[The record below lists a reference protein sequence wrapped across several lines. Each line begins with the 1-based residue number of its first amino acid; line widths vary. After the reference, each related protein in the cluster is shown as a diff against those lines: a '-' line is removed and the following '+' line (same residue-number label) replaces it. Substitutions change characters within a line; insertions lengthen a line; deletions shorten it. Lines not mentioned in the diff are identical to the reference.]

1 MVLSTGNHTCN
12 IVVHVMSVT
21 TLPCRGDSE
30 IVQRDGIAAMLWRD
44 NRVVTLLSTN
54 TQPHEEE
61 VVQRR
66 QRDGSRVDV
75 RCPAAVARY
84 QQYMG
89 GVDRNDQLRQYYMVP
104 TKCRKFYKYIFWF
117 LFESS
122 ITNAYILH
130 SNYSGAQKM
139 SLKEFRLDLAKG
151 LIGDFYSKKRH
162 NRHPAP
168 PTNLTLLHFPMKHH
182 DDTGKALRRRCWYCW
197 SHSKKRNDTPW
208 YCHECQHHFC
218 HTGVQESDCFLKHHR
233 K

>member
-1 MVLSTGNHTCN
+1 ML
-12 IVVHVMSVT
+12 VT

-84 QQYMG
+84 QQYM
-89 GVDRNDQLRQYYMVP
+89 QQYDMIP
-104 TKCRKFYKYIFWF
+104 TKCCKFYKYIFWF

-151 LIGDFYSKKRH
+151 LIGDFYSKK
-162 NRHPAP
+162 N
-168 PTNLTLLHFPMKHH
+168 PTTNTQLPQLT
-182 DDTGKALRRRCWYCW
+182 
-197 SHSKKRNDTPW
+197 
-208 YCHECQHHFC
+208 
-218 HTGVQESDCFLKHHR
+218 
-233 K
+233 